1 MRVNSSGSDDS
12 SPDEGE
18 EKVEEEDED
27 EDEDDDDEDARTVIY
42 KSPFSSP
49 GIRYIFKQKTTII
62 LRFFFRSSFISFC
75 ESNNDPPP
83 IQSKV
88 YTTSSL

>member
-18 EKVEEEDED
+18 EKVEEEDEDED

-49 GIRYIFKQKTTII
+49 GIRYIFKQKNNSYLEI
-62 LRFFFRSSFISFC
+62 FF
-75 ESNNDPPP
+75 
-83 IQSKV
+83 QV
-88 YTTSSL
+88 

>member
-1 MRVNSSGSDDS
+1 MRVNSSGSEDS

-18 EKVEEEDED
+18 EKVEEEDEDED

-49 GIRYIFKQKTTII
+49 GLIRYIFRQKKTQ
-62 LRFFFRSSFISFC
+62 LS
-75 ESNNDPPP
+75 
-83 IQSKV
+83 
-88 YTTSSL
+88 